1 MLVNCRAI
9 LQLSLRAAACAGKF
23 RWRSYTFFTYTVVC
37 YHSQIHRN
45 ESTNLKKKLT
55 HSFLPSDIYFVATAR
70 HLKINHS
77 KFNNPFLL
85 VRSLHSIVVL
95 VRVTSTVLLFTIYH
109 SAMVFG
115 KPSSKWCHSQYKVM
129 SRKKKKRKIQ
139 THTHTQKQTRGS

>member
-1 MLVNCRAI
+1 MEQMLVNCRAI
-9 LQLSLRAAACAGKF
+9 LQLSLRAATCTGKF

-37 YHSQIHRN
+37 YHSQVHRN

-85 VRSLHSIVVL
+85 VRSFAQYSSI
-95 VRVTSTVLLFTIYH
+95 STRHINSTPVHDIPFSNGLWETI
-109 SAMVFG
+109 F
-115 KPSSKWCHSQYKVM
+115 
-129 SRKKKKRKIQ
+129 
-139 THTHTQKQTRGS
+139 